1 MKLLLKRALRFFKI
15 IFLSNMNLI
24 SQMIK
29 LFESNKSILIK
40 NNFQFVSYSM
50 SDYNAKECLLIPY
63 SRPCGIYRA
72 SFGQRSSPV

>member
-15 IFLSNMNLI
+15 IFLSKMNLI

-40 NNFQFVSYSM
+40 NNFQFVSYCM

>member
-1 MKLLLKRALRFFKI
+1 
-15 IFLSNMNLI
+15 
-24 SQMIK
+24 MIK

-72 SFGQRSSPV
+72 SFGQRSSPVWPDLAKISPFRQNLKKAFNISWLTI

>member
-15 IFLSNMNLI
+15 IFLSKMNLI